1 MNGTQV
7 SDIRRDQLAAKML
20 VASYTARN
28 LLERISALE
37 VDAELTSE
45 EKFTQIKIIREEI
58 SKVGT
63 EIDSI
68 KRELTLLN
76 AYTVN

>member
-1 MNGTQV
+1 M

-28 LLERISALE
+28 LLERIGALE
-37 VDAELTSE
+37 ADKELTTE

-68 KRELTLLN
+68 KKEITLLN

>member
-1 MNGTQV
+1 M

-28 LLERISALE
+28 LLERIGALE
-37 VDAELTSE
+37 ADKELTTE
-45 EKFTQIKIIREEI
+45 EKFTQIKIIREEMN
-58 SKVGT
+58 KVGM

-68 KRELTLLN
+68 KKEITLLN